1 MKKVQT
7 LTEEIQKM
15 RKLMSFN
22 INENSHDS
30 LSEEN
35 FKNSTEGKN
44 IDPKQEEC
52 AQVYGGP
59 SEVAHK
65 MSNELNLLLEKGLD
79 NIKKQTK
86 VTIVA
91 KGAGELYFE
100 IGDIR
105 LSLGLDPES
114 ERLGYGPL
122 YMFASKGGNITF
134 ATDLPVSLFK
144 EELLNSDK
152 CFRLLYDRYESIRNQ
167 IDGEKISMKLVS
179 SGYEGEGNIG
189 VKMFIENSSRQLKKG
204 FKKGTSRFVDFNN
217 ANLFDF
223 DKPFYIKLN
232 KVVFGR
238 IESVWGVKL
247 TRISLDGADVPNE
260 WGEPDSDPNK
270 DKCYCNDVDTGEKVE
285 YPCGGELPER
295 CKDDGEPVVFDFVVE
310 ANKNFE
316 FDDAVLTQEAK
327 DKIDS
332 EIVEK
337 WNKIP
342 QNRKEGYLEFLKGKT
357 INVNA
362 YSSID
367 ALSNFPDGGRYAG
380 CSKYGVGK
388 GPRVEYNLCLS
399 QARAEAVVE
408 YLKTIAE
415 GVFKDVNFVAVG
427 KGETNQFSGLKWD
440 SEAKPKIVKG
450 VPVNVKSPY
459 STDQTKS
466 DRRFEVKFPKW
477 HTED

>member
-1 MKKVQT
+1 
-7 LTEEIQKM
+7 
-15 RKLMSFN
+15 MSFN

-59 SEVAHK
+59 SEVAYK
-65 MSNELNLLLEKGLD
+65 MSNELNLLLKKGLD

-100 IGDIR
+100 IGDKR
-105 LSLGLDPES
+105 LSLELDPES
-114 ERLGYGPL
+114 KRLGYDPI

-167 IDGEKISMKLVS
+167 IDNEKISMKLVPN
-179 SGYEGEGNIG
+179 GYGGEGIFG
-189 VKMFIENSSRQLKKG
+189 VKMKIEDSKLRQLKKG

-223 DKPFYIKLN
+223 EKLFYIKLN
-232 KVVFGR
+232 KGVFGG
-238 IESVWGVKL
+238 IEADWGVKL
-247 TRISLDGADVPNE
+247 ILIRINGADLPNE

-270 DKCYCNDVDTGEKVE
+270 YKCYCNDVDTGEKIE

-337 WNKIP
+337 WNKTP

-440 SEAKPKIVKG
+440 NEAKPKIVNG

>member
-7 LTEEIQKM
+7 LNEEIKKM

-35 FKNSTEGKN
+35 FKKSTEGKN
-44 IDPKQEEC
+44 IDPEQKEC

-59 SEVAHK
+59 SEVAYK
-65 MSNELNLLLEKGLD
+65 MSNELNRLLEKGLV

-114 ERLGYGPL
+114 ERLGYAPL

-167 IDGEKISMKLVS
+167 IDGEKISMKLVTN
-179 SGYEGEGNIG
+179 GQFGEGKIG
-189 VKMFIENSSRQLKKG
+189 VKMFLENSSKQLKKG

-217 ANLFDF
+217 ANLLNFDS
-223 DKPFYIKLN
+223 PFYIKLN
-232 KVVFGR
+232 EGLFGN
-238 IESVWGVKL
+238 IQADWGVEL
-247 TRISLDGADVPNE
+247 TRISLDGAEVPKD
-260 WGEPDSDPNK
+260 WGEPDGDGTPT
-270 DKCYCNDVDTGEKVE
+270 KCVCNDIDTGEPIE
-285 YPCGGELPER
+285 YPCDGELPER
-295 CKDDGEPVVFDFVVE
+295 CKDGGQPIVFYFVVE

-316 FDDAVLTQEAK
+316 FDDAKLTQEAK

-342 QNRKEGYLEFLKGKT
+342 QNRREEYLEFIKDKT

-362 YSSID
+362 YASID
-367 ALSNFPDGGRYAG
+367 ALSNFKVSG
-380 CSKYGVGK
+380 KYPPCKKPGQLRK
-388 GPRVEYNLCLS
+388 EYNKCLS

-408 YLKTIAE
+408 YLKTIAD
-415 GVFKDVNFVAVG
+415 GAFKDINFVANG
-427 KGETNQFSGLKWD
+427 MGETNQFSGLKWD
-440 SEAKPKIVKG
+440 NE
-450 VPVNVKSPY
+450 VNSKTDINSPHT
-459 STDQTKS
+459 SDQTKS
-466 DRRFEVKFPKW
+466 DRRFEVKFPLYRK
-477 HTED
+477 ED

>member
-217 ANLFDF
+217 ANLLDF
-223 DKPFYIKLN
+223 DYRGGFFIKLN
-232 KVVFGR
+232 EKVFGN
-238 IESVWGVKL
+238 ITSNWGVKL
-247 TRISLDGADVPNE
+247 IDISLSDGSLPSD
-260 WGEPDSDPNK
+260 WGEPDGTPT
-270 DKCYCNDVDTGEKVE
+270 KCVCNDVETGEQIE
-285 YPCGGELPER
+285 YPCDGELPER
-295 CKDDGEPVVFDFVVE
+295 CKDKNRPIVFDFVVE
-310 ANKNFE
+310 TKDNFV
-316 FDDAVLTQEAK
+316 FDQAELTQEAI
-327 DKIDS
+327 DKIN
-332 EIVEK
+332 EQI
-337 WNKIP
+337 NKIIL
-342 QNRKEGYLEFLKGKT
+342 Q
-357 INVNA
+357 
-362 YSSID
+362 S
-367 ALSNFPDGGRYAG
+367 
-380 CSKYGVGK
+380 
-388 GPRVEYNLCLS
+388 
-399 QARAEAVVE
+399 
-408 YLKTIAE
+408 
-415 GVFKDVNFVAVG
+415 
-427 KGETNQFSGLKWD
+427 
-440 SEAKPKIVKG
+440 
-450 VPVNVKSPY
+450 
-459 STDQTKS
+459 
-466 DRRFEVKFPKW
+466 
-477 HTED
+477 